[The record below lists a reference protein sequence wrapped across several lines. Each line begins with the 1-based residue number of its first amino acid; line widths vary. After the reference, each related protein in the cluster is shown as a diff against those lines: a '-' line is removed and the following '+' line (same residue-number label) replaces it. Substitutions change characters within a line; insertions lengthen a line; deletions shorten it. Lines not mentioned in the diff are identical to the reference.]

1 MLEMLELNQ
10 VFHGEFVVPLC
21 LSAALGALIGLERE
35 LAGKDPSLRT
45 FTLISLGACLFTMMS
60 TMGATENFDRTRIAA
75 QIVPGIG
82 FLGGGVIF
90 RSARGVSGFTTAALM
105 WIAAA
110 IGMSVGFHHFAI
122 AITATMLA
130 LAATVLLKFVH
141 GLIAFLRGNREPAA
155 KDSADSK

>member
-1 MLEMLELNQ
+1 MVEVLQFGEL
-10 VFHGEFVVPLC
+10 FKSEYTVPLL
-21 LSAALGALIGLERE
+21 LSAALGGLIGLERE

-60 TMGATENFDRTRIAA
+60 QMGAGTFDRTRIAA

-90 RSARGVSGFTTAALM
+90 RSSRGVSGFTTAALM

-110 IGMSVGFHHFAI
+110 IGMSVGFHNYSI
-122 AITATMLA
+122 AITATFIA

-141 GLIAFLRGNREPAA
+141 GIIAYFRGEKSPARHEDRNA
-155 KDSADSK
+155 SS

>member
-1 MLEMLELNQ
+1 MVEVLDFATLFKSEYT
-10 VFHGEFVVPLC
+10 VPLF

-60 TMGATENFDRTRIAA
+60 QMGAGSFDKTRIAA

-90 RSARGVSGFTTAALM
+90 RSSRGVSGFTTAALM

-110 IGMSVGFHHFAI
+110 IGMAVGFQNYSI
-122 AITATMLA
+122 AITATFIA
-130 LAATVLLKFVH
+130 LAATVMLKFVH
-141 GLIAFLRGNREPAA
+141 GIIAYFRGEKRPPGANPREEN
-155 KDSADSK
+155 S

>member
-1 MLEMLELNQ
+1 MYDI
-10 VFHGEFVVPLC
+10 FEFAALFKTEYTVPLL
-21 LSAALGALIGLERE
+21 LSATLGGLIGLERE

-45 FTLISLGACLFTMMS
+45 FTLIALGACLFTMMS
-60 TMGATENFDRTRIAA
+60 QMGAGEFDKTRIAA

-110 IGMSVGFHHFAI
+110 IGMSVGFGNYSI
-122 AITATMLA
+122 AVTATFIA

-141 GLIAFLRGNREPAA
+141 AIIAYFRGEKRSAESQSREM
-155 KDSADSK
+155 